1 MNERETI
8 METREGATID
18 TRRAVD
24 TRAASSSARR
34 ARSER
39 SNVVAAQDEKVKPA
53 SIEKD
58 GQVKPNYHDGDW
70 VELHSKE
77 KIEEA
82 RQQAPESLET
92 ELFGS
97 SWNRGETA
105 YDYELSEFNDLIV
118 KIVDRENRSE
128 VVRQYP
134 TKEQMTYKNAFRK
147 FMELIG
153 L

>member
-1 MNERETI
+1 METI
-8 METREGATID
+8 EGATID
-18 TRRAVD
+18 SQRAAD
-24 TRAASSSARR
+24 TRAASSSVRR
-34 ARSER
+34 VRSER
-39 SNVVAAQDEKVKPA
+39 DYSVAVQDEKVKSVSTNKA
-53 SIEKD
+53 
-58 GQVKPNYHDGDW
+58 GQVKPNFHDDDS
-70 VELHSKE
+70 VELHSRQ

-82 RQQAPESLET
+82 GQPASESLQT

-118 KIVDRENRSE
+118 KIVDREDRAE

-134 TKEQMTYKNAFRK
+134 TKEQMNYKNAFRK
-147 FMELIG
+147 FIELIG

>member
-1 MNERETI
+1 METI
-8 METREGATID
+8 EGATVDPKRSAD
-18 TRRAVD
+18 TR
-24 TRAASSSARR
+24 TASSFARR

-39 SNVVAAQDEKVKPA
+39 DYSTAVRGEKIKPVPTDK
-53 SIEKD
+53 S
-58 GQVKPNYHDGDW
+58 GQVKQNYQDDDP
-70 VELHSKE
+70 VELHSRQ

-82 RQQAPESLET
+82 RQSASEPPQT

-97 SWNRGETA
+97 SWNRGATA

-118 KIVDRENRSE
+118 KIVDSEDRAE

-134 TKEQMTYKNAFRK
+134 TKEQMNYKNAFRK